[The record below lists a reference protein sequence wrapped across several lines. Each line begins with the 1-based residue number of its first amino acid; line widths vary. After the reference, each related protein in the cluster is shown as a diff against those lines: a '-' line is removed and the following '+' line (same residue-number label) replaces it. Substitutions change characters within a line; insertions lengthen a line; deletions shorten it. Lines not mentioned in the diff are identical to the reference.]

1 MHDQPGPIPTSSWS
15 EGANRIG
22 SAGLRQTR
30 TAPTSRRARR
40 AAFGALAATAALV
53 LAACGGTSDNAGT
66 GATTQ
71 ATAASDGVLTIYSG
85 RSEELVAP
93 VITAAEAALGIDID
107 VRYASTSELAIQL
120 VEEGDATPAD
130 LFFAQDGG
138 ALGAVSKAGLF
149 TALPASL
156 TDRVADTYRAAD
168 GTWVGITGRARVLVV
183 DPTIA
188 DEVPTSIYGLTDPQW
203 KGKVGMAPANASF
216 QAFITAMRLVDG
228 EDAAEQWLRDM
239 IANDVQIYE
248 SNSQMV
254 EAVDG
259 GQLSIGL
266 VNHYYLNEVER
277 EAGRTLKAQLV
288 FTSPGDL
295 GSLVNVAGVGMTAK
309 GASDPDA
316 LAFIEYL
323 LSDEGQAYFVETTN
337 EYGLVAN
344 APAPVNVPALSDIT
358 VPPVSLNDLDD
369 LSGTLDLLVKVGL
382 I

>member
-1 MHDQPGPIPTSSWS
+1 MPVRSTFRDRPT
-15 EGANRIG
+15 A
-22 SAGLRQTR
+22 SAHPQTPAHHVE
-30 TAPTSRRARR
+30 TPAHHRRPRR

-66 GATTQ
+66 DATTQ
-71 ATAASDGVLTIYSG
+71 ATAASDGRLTIYSG

-93 VITAAEAALGIDID
+93 VIEAAEAALGIDID

-149 TALPASL
+149 AELPASV
-156 TDRVADTYRAAD
+156 TDRVTDTYRAAD

-183 DPTIA
+183 DPAIA
-188 DEVPTSIYGLTDPQW
+188 NEVPTSVYGLTDATW
-203 KGKVGMAPANASF
+203 KGKVGIAPANASF
-216 QAFITAMRLVDG
+216 QAFITAMRVVDG

-239 IANDVQIYE
+239 IANDVQIFE

-254 EAVDG
+254 EAVDA
-259 GQLSIGL
+259 GQLTIGL
-266 VNHYYLNEVER
+266 VNHYYLNEVEN
-277 EAGRTLKAQLV
+277 ELGRPLNAQLV
-288 FTSPGDL
+288 FADAGDL
-295 GSLVNVAGVGMTAK
+295 GSLVNVAGVGMTAR

-323 LSDEGQAYFVETTN
+323 LSDEGQAYFVDTTN